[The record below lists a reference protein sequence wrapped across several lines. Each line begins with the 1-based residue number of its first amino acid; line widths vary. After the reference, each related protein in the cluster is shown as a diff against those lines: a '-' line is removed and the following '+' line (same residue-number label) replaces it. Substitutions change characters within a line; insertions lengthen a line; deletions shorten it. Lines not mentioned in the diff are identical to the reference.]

1 MWTSYNILKNILKG
15 GDLFEKDGEEI
26 KPKFKSKLLNHIEL
40 KDLTDYL
47 NKLIKIEEANYDSDP
62 EY

>member
-15 GDLFEKDGEEI
+15 GDLTED
-26 KPKFKSKLLNHIEL
+26 KFKSKLLNHIEL
-40 KDLTDYL
+40 KDLIDYL
-47 NKLIKIEEANYDSDP
+47 NKLIKIEEANYNSDP